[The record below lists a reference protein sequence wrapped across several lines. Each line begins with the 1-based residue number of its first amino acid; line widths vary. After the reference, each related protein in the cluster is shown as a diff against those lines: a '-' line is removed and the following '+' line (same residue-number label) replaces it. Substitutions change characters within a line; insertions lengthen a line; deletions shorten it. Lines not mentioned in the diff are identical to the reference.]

1 MDNTLLEREQSI
13 LDMQAWRGVFKEGV
27 EAGDGE
33 AIVIME
39 PRDITAVLTPVDAK
53 GLIGSTS
60 RLGPDA
66 FEIVWMPSPAGDL
79 PNAECEAEAWFNR
92 AATPRRRSIVR
103 AGTRT
108 ARVFWCEGRALI
120 YCKAPQ
126 LHDTLDGVVR
136 FALTER
142 ETVRLERGMKT
153 VWAAIDED
161 KSLTHAVTPGQQKQQ
176 KHVNKMTELVVQM
189 KSGQM
194 RIETALEQLDPTL
207 AEPSKRLYGELAIA
221 AGLYDRAPRLGDP
234 VQFASDHYELANT
247 RLIEAKNATAERT
260 NFLIGHILESLIIV
274 LLLAELTAL
283 LYEIQLFYDV
293 SVVVPT

>member
-1 MDNTLLEREQSI
+1 M
-13 LDMQAWRGVFKEGV
+13 
-27 EAGDGE
+27 
-33 AIVIME
+33 
-39 PRDITAVLTPVDAK
+39 TPVDAK
-53 GLIGSTS
+53 ELVGSTS

-66 FEIVWMPSPAGDL
+66 FEIVWMPSPASDL

-92 AATPRRRSIVR
+92 ATTPRRRSIVR

-142 ETVRLERGMKT
+142 ETVTLERGMKT

-221 AGLYDRAPRLGDP
+221 AGLYDRAPRLGEP

-247 RLIEAKNATAERT
+247 RLIEAKNSTAERT

-283 LYEIQLFYDV
+283 LYEIQMFYDFSASARL
-293 SVVVPT
+293 SVRRAPSGFARLQEQGRRG